1 MPWLIRFTVPGDCV
15 PQPRH
20 RIGKVLKGRRAGRP
34 VAYLPEEHPVHAFK
48 QDVAIRAREAV
59 RDCEGFPVLPIHAPL
74 RLRSLFVLPKQKKH
88 KGGGWHYQK
97 PDLDNLVKSVKDAMT
112 GIVYEDDGLVAHEE
126 LIKVYDDG
134 ILLPRLEVVVCPAG
148 DVAEA
153 VASFRGFKG

>member
-1 MPWLIRFTVPGDCV
+1 M

-20 RIGKVLKGRRAGRP
+20 RIGKARGTGRP
-34 VAYLPEEHPVHAFK
+34 VAYLPEEHPVHSFK
-48 QDVAIRAREAV
+48 GDVTLRARVAV
-59 RDCEGFPVLPIHAPL
+59 RDCKDFPGLPLAVPL
-74 RLRSLFVLPKQKKH
+74 RLRALFVLPKLKKH

-112 GIVYEDDGLVAHEE
+112 GTVYEDDSLVSMEE

-148 DVAEA
+148 DAAEVQRA
-153 VASFRGFKG
+153 FREFKG